1 MKHRSFCT
9 TKETISKVKRQ
20 PSEWEEM
27 VANEATDKELV
38 SKICKQLLQLN
49 SRKINALIK
58 KWAEDLN
65 RHFSKE
71 DIQMAGDHLHFKNS
85 RSFKMRLSVCGGRGE
100 TPLRSCCAGGRWLSA
115 SSCLRPHAPTP
126 RSLRVV
132 PGPGPWWKTAG
143 VLELPLG
150 CPKQA
155 LSQGSFAYN
164 WAASWGSFHSLP
176 LPPVFNVSDV
186 HFAPSPPPA
195 PHHLPIK
202 DVFPQQCFGTFNP
215 ISVSASQRTQT
226 DRAGKLSIATQI
238 AGGKAKTLYLN
249 IVLIFINWIK
259 VKKKKMRC
267 IWWWELTQ

>member
-1 MKHRSFCT
+1 MYAQKWVSGSYGSSISSFLRNLHTVLHSGCTSLHSHQQCERVPFSPHPLQHPLFVDFWIAAILETIKLLEENIAKTLSDIDHSRILCDPPPRVMEIKAKINKWDLMKHRSFCT

-49 SRKINALIK
+49 SRKINAPIK

-132 PGPGPWWKTAG
+132 PGPGP
-143 VLELPLG
+143 
-150 CPKQA
+150 
-155 LSQGSFAYN
+155 
-164 WAASWGSFHSLP
+164 
-176 LPPVFNVSDV
+176 
-186 HFAPSPPPA
+186 
-195 PHHLPIK
+195 
-202 DVFPQQCFGTFNP
+202 
-215 ISVSASQRTQT
+215 
-226 DRAGKLSIATQI
+226 
-238 AGGKAKTLYLN
+238 
-249 IVLIFINWIK
+249 
-259 VKKKKMRC
+259 
-267 IWWWELTQ
+267 